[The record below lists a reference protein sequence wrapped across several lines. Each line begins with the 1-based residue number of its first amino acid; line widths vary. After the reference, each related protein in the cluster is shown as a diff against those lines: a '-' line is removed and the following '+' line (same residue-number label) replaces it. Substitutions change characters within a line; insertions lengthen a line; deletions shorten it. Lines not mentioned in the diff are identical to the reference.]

1 MRVNPHLITP
11 LAFPFCWP
19 RNFVEELRRLSSV
32 TRGQH
37 EAMVRLLVET
47 AEGRQKVEGEGAVA
61 QITAGDVRS
70 LRERVRLA
78 GWAVEELEEVRGNDV
93 FVVGLRE
100 GWRGLRWRVR
110 ARVLTVLV
118 WVGVFRLR
126 CDRLARV
133 VLRTQLCCDL
143 RDWNGMNT

>member
-70 LRERVRLA
+70 LRERVR
-78 GWAVEELEEVRGNDV
+78 
-93 FVVGLRE
+93 
-100 GWRGLRWRVR
+100 